1 MSKADYGGIELV
13 PHVEGPRPGEL
24 LRAAR
29 ERHRLTQKQLAIRA
43 NTTQSAISRIE
54 AGRVSPSFDMLRTLL
69 RLAGEDLVLTTRPYD
84 SGVDATLN
92 QGNFKLTPD
101 QRVQRGLAWAEQIK
115 EIQREIAP
123 QRGAR
128 PGRPAT

>member
-1 MSKADYGGIELV
+1 MQRNEHGGLDLV
-13 PHVEGPRPGEL
+13 PYVAGPTPGEL
-24 LRAAR
+24 LREAR
-29 ERHRLTQKQLAIRA
+29 DRHGLTQKQLAIRA

-54 AGRVSPSFDMLRTLL
+54 AGRVSPSLDMLRTLL

-84 SGVDATLN
+84 SGVDGTLN

-128 PGRPAT
+128 PDRPAT

>member
-1 MSKADYGGIELV
+1 MQRNEHGGIDLV
-13 PHVEGPRPGEL
+13 PYVEGPTPGEL
-24 LRAAR
+24 LREAR
-29 ERHRLTQKQLAIRA
+29 ERRGLTQGRLAIRA

-54 AGRVSPSFDMLRTLL
+54 AGKVSPSFATLRELL
-69 RLAGEDLVLTTRPYD
+69 RLMGEDLVLGAKQRE
-84 SGVDATLN
+84 SGVDGTLN
-92 QGNFKLTPD
+92 QANFKLSPD

-128 PGRPAT
+128 TSRPES

>member
-1 MSKADYGGIELV
+1 MSKSDYGGVELV
-13 PHVEGPRPGEL
+13 PYVEGPTPGEL
-24 LRAAR
+24 LRDAR
-29 ERHRLTQKQLAIRA
+29 DSHGLTQKQLAIRA

-54 AGRVSPSFDMLRTLL
+54 AGRVSPSFEMLRTLL

-92 QGNFKLTPD
+92 RGNLKFTPD

-115 EIQREIAP
+115 EIQRQIAP

-128 PGRPAT
+128 SGPPAT